1 MKTKQTKPA
10 AKANAQAP
18 GTDWAKLATM
28 GEEEIDYSDIPK
40 LGDEFFKTAVRN
52 PFYRPVKAA
61 TTVRLDTDVLAWLR
75 SQGKGYQTRINQ
87 ILRDAMLK
95 DVEHH

>member
-1 MKTKQTKPA
+1 MKNKHTKPA
-10 AKANAQAP
+10 AELKAQA
-18 GTDWAKLATM
+18 TDWAKLDAM
-28 GEEEIDYSDIPK
+28 SDAEIDYSDIPK
-40 LGDEFFKTAVRN
+40 LGDDFFKQAARN

-61 TTVRLDTDVLAWLR
+61 TTVRLDTDILAWLR

-95 DVEHH
+95 DIEHH